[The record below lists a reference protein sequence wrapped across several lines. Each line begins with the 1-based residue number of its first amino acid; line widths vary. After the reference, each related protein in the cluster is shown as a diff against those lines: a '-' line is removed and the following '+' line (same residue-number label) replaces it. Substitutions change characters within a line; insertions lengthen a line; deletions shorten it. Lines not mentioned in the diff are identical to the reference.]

1 MTTPV
6 TCGSDKGTSC
16 RCYGRSG
23 SRAVSLLRHP
33 TEITAE
39 QQQQN
44 ASKIQKGNTKATKA
58 FQSIIPIGRGVKGGV
73 ACTWYHWEP
82 ESLLIPKLVNC
93 IYSAYTREEYCRRLG
108 TFHPPFHRPQQSKC
122 LGAFIEE
129 HKKTPQPSF
138 EPTQCTALNC
148 CLVFTTG

>member
-1 MTTPV
+1 MLGGLLTTSRVLSADTRRLKAGRALEVVPLLV
-6 TCGSDKGTSC
+6 TSPATCGSDKGTSC

-58 FQSIIPIGRGVKGGV
+58 FQSIIPIV
-73 ACTWYHWEP
+73 
-82 ESLLIPKLVNC
+82 
-93 IYSAYTREEYCRRLG
+93 
-108 TFHPPFHRPQQSKC
+108 
-122 LGAFIEE
+122 
-129 HKKTPQPSF
+129 
-138 EPTQCTALNC
+138 
-148 CLVFTTG
+148 